1 MAYGLL
7 VLLRP
12 RRLIHAVL
20 KLPQQRAHLAVQ
32 KLRQVL
38 NRLGILI
45 VGTPVPTR
53 CQTEAQVKV
62 EARLGRFRRIDSSMT
77 RSDWKRMSQAIKA
90 KVQQSRL
97 GIWTK
102 VSASGRRHTT
112 RLPEDRKSLSRQF
125 DEGIRLAVDELN
137 IVVGLVALDEV
148 RLEHQGLVLVSRR
161 DETEETGIAHH
172 RSGLRV
178 QVISEVRL
186 DSLAEI
192 LGLADIDDAV
202 RRIPYDVNPRHSRE
216 FTERI
221 LLERKLVCSIQ
232 AVERAIWRSRSI
244 WSHERR
250 SP

>member
-20 KLPQQRAHLAVQ
+20 KLSQQRAHLAVQ

-45 VGTPVPTR
+45 VGTPVRTR

-97 GIWTK
+97 GVWTK

-112 RLPEDRKSLSRQF
+112 RLPEDRKSPSCQF

-161 DETEETGIAHH
+161 DETEEAGIAHH

-178 QVISEVRL
+178 QVIPEV
-186 DSLAEI
+186 
-192 LGLADIDDAV
+192 
-202 RRIPYDVNPRHSRE
+202 
-216 FTERI
+216 
-221 LLERKLVCSIQ
+221 
-232 AVERAIWRSRSI
+232 
-244 WSHERR
+244 
-250 SP
+250 